1 MAALLPHAALAQ
13 HRLEIPPGGPLRILH
28 ISDTHHHP
36 LQSGCRD
43 AIAPCTP
50 KNTTDFLAAAVAAEK
65 PSLIVFTGDISD
77 EFIGSDWTGREWV
90 HRRTTQPEVALASI
104 YDTGKTNNIP
114 FVASLGNHDGAL
126 PHYSRA
132 QVMRYIAADPRSL
145 VTENEIDGSV
155 GNYYLDLVHRGSR
168 APVARLWFLDARLE
182 PGLPNILDAQL
193 EWLEATAAELPP
205 APSLAFF
212 HIPLPEYSTAPRVS
226 GTLRESVSA
235 DQPNRATFSR
245 LRTALGRGLIATFC
259 GHDHTNDFCAA
270 LDGVRLCYTGSAGFT
285 AYGRPTVRRRVRVTE
300 LTTCDGLCQV
310 RTWKRLAGLDGGI
323 DGTPID
329 VETIWTVPSPPPPN
343 PPPYPPELAPRP
355 PPPPPPPSNVALALA
370 AAALTL
376 AAVAVALWVC
386 RRCRADGAHRRRRR
400 LSDEAKS
407 RWVSME
413 SMPTAADEGPAAADE
428 VQHEVDV
435 T

>member
-1 MAALLPHAALAQ
+1 M
-13 HRLEIPPGGPLRILH
+13 
-28 ISDTHHHP
+28 
-36 LQSGCRD
+36 
-43 AIAPCTP
+43 
-50 KNTTDFLAAAVAAEK
+50 
-65 PSLIVFTGDISD
+65 
-77 EFIGSDWTGREWV
+77 
-90 HRRTTQPEVALASI
+90 HRRATQPEVALASI

-155 GNYYLDLVHRGSR
+155 GNYLDLVLRGSR

-193 EWLEATAAELPP
+193 EWLEATAAASPT
-205 APSLAFF
+205 PSLAFF

-300 LTTCDGLCQV
+300 LSTCDGLARCA
-310 RTWKRLAGLDGGI
+310 RGSASPGWTAWI

-329 VETIWTVPSPPPPN
+329 VETIWTVPSPPPPTRRRT
-343 PPPYPPELAPRP
+343 RP
-355 PPPPPPPSNVALALA
+355 SS
-370 AAALTL
+370 
-376 AAVAVALWVC
+376 
-386 RRCRADGAHRRRRR
+386 RHDRRRRR
-400 LSDEAKS
+400 RRRRMSPS
-407 RWVSME
+407 RSPRPPSRSPRWPSLCGRAG
-413 SMPTAADEGPAAADE
+413 AAERIKRTGDGGG
-428 VQHEVDV
+428 
-435 T
+435 

>member
-1 MAALLPHAALAQ
+1 M
-13 HRLEIPPGGPLRILH
+13 
-28 ISDTHHHP
+28 
-36 LQSGCRD
+36 
-43 AIAPCTP
+43 
-50 KNTTDFLAAAVAAEK
+50 
-65 PSLIVFTGDISD
+65 
-77 EFIGSDWTGREWV
+77 
-90 HRRTTQPEVALASI
+90 HRRATTQPEVALASI

-270 LDGVRLCYTGSAGFT
+270 LDGVRLVLHRLRRLHRLRPPDRAPPRAGDG
-285 AYGRPTVRRRVRVTE
+285 ADHLRRALPGAHVEAPRRAGRRDRRHSDRRR
-300 LTTCDGLCQV
+300 DD
-310 RTWKRLAGLDGGI
+310 LDRAI
-323 DGTPID
+323 
-329 VETIWTVPSPPPPN
+329 
-343 PPPYPPELAPRP
+343 
-355 PPPPPPPSNVALALA
+355 A
-370 AAALTL
+370 AAAEP
-376 AAVAVALWVC
+376 AAVPARPRATTAAAAAAAVECRPRARRGRPHARRGGRRPVGVPALPSG
-386 RRCRADGAHRRRRR
+386 RSAPATAAAQRRRRR
-400 LSDEAKS
+400 HGGC
-407 RWVSME
+407 RWRVGL
-413 SMPTAADEGPAAADE
+413 AADESPAAANDRRRRL
-428 VQHEVDV
+428 
-435 T
+435 

>member
-1 MAALLPHAALAQ
+1 M
-13 HRLEIPPGGPLRILH
+13 
-28 ISDTHHHP
+28 
-36 LQSGCRD
+36 
-43 AIAPCTP
+43 
-50 KNTTDFLAAAVAAEK
+50 
-65 PSLIVFTGDISD
+65 
-77 EFIGSDWTGREWV
+77 
-90 HRRTTQPEVALASI
+90 
-104 YDTGKTNNIP
+104 
-114 FVASLGNHDGAL
+114 
-126 PHYSRA
+126 
-132 QVMRYIAADPRSL
+132 
-145 VTENEIDGSV
+145 
-155 GNYYLDLVHRGSR
+155 
-168 APVARLWFLDARLE
+168 
-182 PGLPNILDAQL
+182 DAQL
-193 EWLEATAAELPP
+193 EWLEATAAELPH

-329 VETIWTVPSPPPPN
+329 VETIWTPPSPPPPD
-343 PPPYPPELAPRP
+343 PPPYPPDLAPR

-400 LSDEAKS
+400 LSAEATS
-407 RWVSME
+407 RWVSMT
-413 SMPTAADEGPAAADE
+413 SVAADESPAVANEAHDE
-428 VQHEVDV
+428 VE
-435 T
+435 TLLSRYA